1 MDVTL
6 EPAEIAEWE
15 AEDLI
20 AGHLSA
26 ELEIADRAAAR
37 AMLDGV
43 RLALPGS
50 IDHRELVDYSA
61 RRGTPLDE
69 SLVPDLTRFDFHL
82 VELPLG
88 ILVPESRRLVRLRLG
103 VRITTGVAYDLFPRD
118 EWADVEH
125 EVGQVSL
132 DVAKALTFVSPPLGE
147 ALGLTLAHPLRWKSR
162 TVRVRTTDRLSNPV
176 EWYVTDRSV
185 NEGFT
190 AHLIVRSA
198 KGDLPTLHT
207 TVACELRKSGPLGR
221 VMKATYLSGDHS
233 YQL

>member
-1 MDVTL
+1 MDVML
-6 EPAEIAEWE
+6 EPAGIVEWD
-15 AEDLI
+15 AEDLV

-26 ELEIADRAAAR
+26 ELDPADRDAAR

-43 RLALPGS
+43 RLALPDAV
-50 IDHRELVDYSA
+50 DHRNLVDYSA
-61 RRGTPLDE
+61 ARGTPLDE
-69 SLVPDLTRFDFHL
+69 SLVPDLARFDFHL
-82 VELPLG
+82 VELPLA

-103 VRITTGVAYDLFPRD
+103 VRITGGVAYDLFPRD
-118 EWADVEH
+118 DWADVEH
-125 EVGQVSL
+125 NIGQVSL
-132 DVAKALTFVSPPLGE
+132 DVAKGLTFVAPPLGE
-147 ALGLTLAHPLRWKSR
+147 ALGLTLEHPLRWKTR

-176 EWYVTDRSV
+176 EWYVTDRAV

-198 KGDLPTLHT
+198 KGDPPTLHT

-233 YQL
+233 YRL